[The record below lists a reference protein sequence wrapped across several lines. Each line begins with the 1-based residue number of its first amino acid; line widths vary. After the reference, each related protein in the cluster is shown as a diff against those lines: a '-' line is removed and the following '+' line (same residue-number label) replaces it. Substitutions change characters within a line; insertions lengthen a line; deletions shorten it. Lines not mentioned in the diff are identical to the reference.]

1 MMKKILTI
9 AKWEYLEKL
18 KTKAFIISLIIT
30 PLIIIGFS
38 ILPTLLSNK
47 EELRTKAIGV
57 VDPSGEYFNQLNSE
71 LKKYT
76 IDNGQPNYI
85 LLNLTTEGK
94 TTDELKTE
102 ADKKVLENKVE
113 GYLLIKYG
121 NTDSMSIEYRSENF
135 GSFRD
140 LGRFEEKINKI
151 RIDNE
156 LLKKGIDPEVASV
169 IQNNVE
175 LQQIKIEK
183 SGKEGKQDFLVVF
196 FSAFIFIL
204 LLMMM
209 VIYSGQLLVR
219 SLIEEKSNRLI
230 EILISSCTPEE
241 LLTGKILGLSALGL
255 TQIIIWSFI
264 GISLVGGALVPPE
277 AFENI
282 LPMLVY
288 FILGFLFYTTIFVG
302 IGSIVNTEQEAQQMT
317 TYISL
322 ILVMPIVIAV
332 SAIQN
337 PDTMIVKVFSY
348 IPLTIPSIMLLRFKV
363 APVPVSD
370 IIITLAI
377 LILSI
382 LITLKIAAK
391 IFRIGILSYGKRPTI
406 NELISWTRE
415 K

>member
-71 LKKYT
+71 LRKYT

-406 NELISWTRE
+406 NELIRWTKE